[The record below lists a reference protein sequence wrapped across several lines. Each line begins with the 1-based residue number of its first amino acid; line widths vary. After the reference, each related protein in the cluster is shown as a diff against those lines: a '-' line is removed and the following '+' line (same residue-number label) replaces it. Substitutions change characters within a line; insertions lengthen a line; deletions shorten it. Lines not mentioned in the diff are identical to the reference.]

1 MYTSLLILPVTRF
14 LKSKLLVLQSAMIAQ
29 HIFWIIINYFVAFPL
44 QLFLSKPE
52 PSAATSSKK
61 PDAKERESL
70 WRVIEG
76 QTAQFYICTGR
87 AKRGTWRRVRETES
101 KNWNPHM
108 HDAMPTR
115 AYMYFVRCSACCL
128 CSGGK
133 RWVRDLSNTKTFV
146 SSKNAN
152 VCDEHWGRERA
163 EHFSAAALCDVIVR
177 RRAFRHQPSGVRA
190 ACIHTRRRG
199 SRKPFIINVNS
210 ALHFNFLSLFTPAP

>member
-1 MYTSLLILPVTRF
+1 MLKTINSILIYQCTLLYLSF
-14 LKSKLLVLQSAMIAQ
+14 LLLVFRYFEIRVACFTISNDCK
-29 HIFWIIINYFVAFPL
+29 HIFWIITLFAFPL
-44 QLFLSKPE
+44 QLFLSKPL

-128 CSGGK
+128 CSGRK

-152 VCDEHWGRERA
+152 VCDEHWGRESA

-177 RRAFRHQPSGVRA
+177 RRVFQHHHQECALPASTLA
-190 ACIHTRRRG
+190 AGAAENH
-199 SRKPFIINVNS
+199 S
-210 ALHFNFLSLFTPAP
+210 SLM